1 MTTLTEK
8 VHEGEAILSE
18 ANGHRSR
25 DNVTI
30 LSGSGIVKANTIV
43 GKITASGKY
52 QPAPATDV
60 NGSGVANAMTIAE
73 VDATS
78 ADVVVAVIA
87 RHAEIN
93 GKLLTYEASVDTSPE
108 IAAKAVQLA
117 AAGII
122 VRN

>member
-8 VHEGEAILSE
+8 MHEGEAILSE

-25 DNVTI
+25 DNVTM
-30 LSGSGIVKANTIV
+30 LSGSGVVKAGTVV

-52 QPAPATDV
+52 QPSPATDA
-60 NGSGVANAMTIAE
+60 NGSGVANAVTIAD

-78 ADVVVAVIA
+78 ADAVVAVIA
-87 RHAEIN
+87 RDAEVN
-93 GKLLTYEASVDTSPE
+93 GDFLTYEATVDTAPE

-117 AAGII
+117 AVGII